1 MDLHIGTAITGT
13 VTADLGFGPL
23 LFRQWRLKRL
33 SNSAPAL
40 LSDVYR
46 RCSTRPK
53 VLTQKT

>member
-33 SNSAPAL
+33 SNSARGL
-40 LSDVYR
+40 LSDV
-46 RCSTRPK
+46 SAK
-53 VLTQKT
+53 VLNSSEDAHI